1 MPDRQQETVQLT
13 QKARA
18 GVDLKELDEIYRRF
32 RLVFVLTNLLTII
45 LAIYVILCL
54 LFPKAFEQHIFK
66 QMQTI
71 GLCVLLGGAI
81 LLSIVQWLCMRQTT
95 TASRRKIEELTFID
109 ALTTVYNYRYLDR
122 RLDEELRIARHF
134 HTPLSVIYMDM
145 DGFKRVND
153 EFGHQ
158 VGNAILAEIGTMLK
172 VGARASD
179 LVGRMGGDEFLV
191 ILPNTNQDESQ
202 IVAERIRERLES
214 HRFKVDGSRMVDF
227 LRTSMGVACVP
238 TSASDKESL
247 IAGADQAMYRAKQA
261 GGNRVCI

>member
-1 MPDRQQETVQLT
+1 MPDRQKQTVQLT

-32 RLVFVLTNLLTII
+32 RLVFILTNLLTII
-45 LAIYVILCL
+45 LATYVIMCL
-54 LFPKAFEQHIFK
+54 LFPKAFEQQTFK

-95 TASRRKIEELTFID
+95 ISSRRKIEELTYID
-109 ALTTVYNYRYLDR
+109 ALTGVYNYRYLDR
-122 RLDEELRIARHF
+122 RLDEELRISHRF
-134 HTPLSVIYMDM
+134 HTPLSVIYMDV

-158 VGNAILAEIGTMLK
+158 VGNAVLCEIGTMLK
-172 VGARASD
+172 VGARGSD

-191 ILPNTNQDESQ
+191 ILPNTNQDEAQ
-202 IVAERIRERLES
+202 IVAERVRERLEGN
-214 HRFKVDGSRMVDF
+214 RFKVEGGRTIDF

-238 TSASDKESL
+238 TSAADKESL
-247 IAGADQAMYRAKQA
+247 IAGADQAMYRAKQT